1 MKLKGWPKSSCG
13 NQDKI
18 NLLTVNLLGRN
29 MFQQER
35 LQVLEAKLQLLQI
48 KEDMKKLKEEFDKRF
63 DYYVELMLKTEGQI
77 YEIEQLLDDANQP

>member
-1 MKLKGWPKSSCG
+1 
-13 NQDKI
+13 
-18 NLLTVNLLGRN
+18 

-35 LQVLEAKLQLLQI
+35 LEVLEAKLQLLQI